1 MIRTKCVSI
10 NDNSCKLRK
19 RTTEQLWEY
28 HQIRLVKMAIITIDT
43 FEVTNYKPIRASG
56 PINIGDITT
65 FIGKNDAGKSSFLEA
80 LHLFL
85 EGDKP
90 DNDHFHKRQAESM
103 SFLATLKEV
112 PPELENA
119 LTEDYLPGVDEEFT
133 VMKEFTTREGS
144 TPSAETYVNGTKM
157 AKGAVVVDGDEL
169 YKAKSRDF
177 IWEFFPESLP
187 IFAERDVNEETKLK
201 GGTFLNKLLMPV
213 LKGGGLHDEIDE
225 QISELKVSLQETS
238 EGIGDR
244 LTEYMQ
250 SHLADVEKVDMRP
263 GRVQISKAISPKIH
277 LQDKHLSES
286 IDIRERGS
294 GVGSLLLLSM
304 MQAYVDL
311 QVGEGYMLLFEE
323 PGNFLHPAAERKMLD
338 ALRSIA
344 NSGGQVMVTTHSQVF
359 INNRADAEMYV
370 TRRDSGVTTFEHIEE
385 DAFKAVEEIGARNSD
400 ILQSDFVIYV
410 EGPTDVKVLETIA
423 ETYVDDWKEYNISI
437 QHLGGTGN
445 MQHCEPEKLKKIN
458 RNFAFL
464 LDSDKEDPE
473 DDLKDEVQSI
483 KSNSKSEGIR
493 CHVLERRE
501 IENYYH
507 PDAISDVL
515 KITISKDDITS
526 FCDIEKIVNRLV
538 AEAHGPE
545 GLDSVSAFN
554 KIDHGKQIIEW
565 MYENGQPIE
574 EIEDF
579 LDFCVEQANA

>member
-1 MIRTKCVSI
+1 
-10 NDNSCKLRK
+10 
-19 RTTEQLWEY
+19 
-28 HQIRLVKMAIITIDT
+28 MAVITIDT
-43 FEVTNYKPIRASG
+43 FEVKNYKPIQDSG
-56 PINIGDITT
+56 PINIGDMTT

-80 LHLFL
+80 LHIFL

-90 DNDHFHKRQAESM
+90 ENDHFHKREAESI
-103 SFLATLKEV
+103 SFIARLAEV
-112 PPELENA
+112 PSELKDA
-119 LTEDYLPGVDEEFT
+119 LSDDYLPDGDEEFT
-133 VMKEFTTREGS
+133 IKKEFTRREGT
-144 TPSAETYVNGTKM
+144 TPGAETYVNGEKM
-157 AKGAVVVDGDEL
+157 AKGAVIVDGDEL

-177 IWEFFPESLP
+177 IWEYFPEPLP

-201 GGTFLNKLLMPV
+201 GGTFLNKLLLPV

-225 QISELKVSLQETS
+225 QIEELKGSLQETS

-250 SHLADVEKVDMRP
+250 SHLSDVEKVNMSP
-263 GRVQISKAISPKIH
+263 GSIQISRAISPKIH
-277 LQDKHLSES
+277 LEDKHLSES
-286 IDIRERGS
+286 IDVRERGS

-344 NSGGQVMVTTHSQVF
+344 DSGGQVMITTHSQVF
-359 INNRADAEMYV
+359 IDNRADAEMYI
-370 TRRDSGVTTFEHIEE
+370 TRRDSGVTSFEHIEE
-385 DAFKAVEEIGARNSD
+385 DAFKAVDEIGARNSD

-410 EGPTDVKVLETIA
+410 EGPSDVKVLEA
-423 ETYVDDWKEYNISI
+423 LSEAYVEDWNEHNITI

-445 MQHCEPEKLKKIN
+445 MRHCEPAKLKKIN

-464 LDSDKEDPE
+464 FDSDKKAAD
-473 DDLKDEVQSI
+473 DDLKGEVQSI
-483 KSNSKSEGIR
+483 KEKSAREGID

-507 PDAISDVL
+507 PDAIAAVLSIPASEDDV
-515 KITISKDDITS
+515 SKY
-526 FCDIEKIVNRLV
+526 CDIEEVVNRLV
-538 AEAHGPE
+538 AQEHGPGGVE
-545 GLDSVSAFN
+545 SVSAYN

-565 MYENGQPIE
+565 MYENGKSIE

-579 LDFCVEQANA
+579 LDDCVEQANA

>member
-1 MIRTKCVSI
+1 
-10 NDNSCKLRK
+10 
-19 RTTEQLWEY
+19 
-28 HQIRLVKMAIITIDT
+28 MAVITIDT
-43 FEVTNYKPIRASG
+43 FDVKNYKPIQDSG
-56 PINIGDITT
+56 PINIGDMTT

-80 LHLFL
+80 LHIFL

-90 DNDHFHKRQAESM
+90 DNDHFHKREAESI
-103 SFLATLKEV
+103 SFIARLAEV
-112 PPELENA
+112 PSELKDA
-119 LTEDYLPGVDEEFT
+119 LSDDYLPEEDEEFT
-133 VMKEFTTREGS
+133 IKKEFTRREGT
-144 TPSAETYVNGTKM
+144 TPGAETYVNGEKM
-157 AKGAVVVDGDEL
+157 AKGAVVVGGDEL

-177 IWEFFPESLP
+177 IWEYFPEPLP

-225 QISELKVSLQETS
+225 QIEELKDSLQETS

-250 SHLADVEKVDMRP
+250 SHLADVEKVNMSP
-263 GRVQISKAISPKIH
+263 GSIQISKAISPKIH
-277 LQDKHLSES
+277 LEDKHLSES
-286 IDIRERGS
+286 IDVRERGS

-344 NSGGQVMVTTHSQVF
+344 DSGGQVMITTHSQVF
-359 INNRADAEMYV
+359 IDNRADAEMYI
-370 TRRDSGVTTFEHIEE
+370 TRRDFGVTSFEHIEE
-385 DAFKAVEEIGARNSD
+385 DAFKAVDEIGARNSD

-410 EGPTDVKVLETIA
+410 EGPSDVKVLEA
-423 ETYVDDWKEYNISI
+423 LSEAYVEDWKEHNITI

-445 MQHCEPEKLKKIN
+445 MRHCEPEKLKKIN
-458 RNFAFL
+458 QNFAFL
-464 LDSDKEDPE
+464 FDSDRKNAD
-473 DDLKDEVQSI
+473 DDLKGEVQSI
-483 KSNSKSEGIR
+483 KEKSAREGID

-507 PDAISDVL
+507 PDAIGEVL
-515 KITISKDDITS
+515 SIPISEDDLS
-526 FCDIEKIVNRLV
+526 KYCDIEQEVNRLV
-538 AEAHGPE
+538 AQEY
-545 GLDSVSAFN
+545 DVKSVSAYN

-565 MYENGQPIE
+565 MYENGKSIE
-574 EIEDF
+574 EIEGF
-579 LDFCVEQANA
+579 LDDCVEQAKA

>member
-1 MIRTKCVSI
+1 
-10 NDNSCKLRK
+10 
-19 RTTEQLWEY
+19 
-28 HQIRLVKMAIITIDT
+28 MAVITIDT
-43 FEVTNYKPIRASG
+43 FEVEDYKPIQDSE
-56 PINIGDITT
+56 PINIGDMTT

-80 LHLFL
+80 LHIFL
-85 EGDKP
+85 DGDKP
-90 DNDHFHKRQAESM
+90 ENDHFHKREAESI
-103 SFLATLKEV
+103 SFIARLAEV
-112 PPELENA
+112 PSELKDA
-119 LTEDYLPGVDEEFT
+119 LSDDYLPDADEEFT
-133 VMKEFTTREGS
+133 IKKEFTRREGT
-144 TPSAETYVNGTKM
+144 TPGAETYVNGEKI

-177 IWEFFPESLP
+177 IWEYFPEPLP

-201 GGTFLNKLLMPV
+201 GGTFLNKLLLPV

-225 QISELKVSLQETS
+225 QIEELKGSLQETS

-250 SHLADVEKVDMRP
+250 SHLSDVEKVNMSP
-263 GRVQISKAISPKIH
+263 GSIQISRAISPKIH
-277 LQDKHLSES
+277 LEDKHLSES
-286 IDIRERGS
+286 IDVRERGS

-344 NSGGQVMVTTHSQVF
+344 DSGGQVMITTHSQVF
-359 INNRADAEMYV
+359 IDNRADAEMYI
-370 TRRDSGVTTFEHIEE
+370 TRRDSGVTSFEHIEE
-385 DAFKAVEEIGARNSD
+385 DAFKAVDEIGARNSD

-410 EGPTDVKVLETIA
+410 EGPSDVKVLEA
-423 ETYVDDWKEYNISI
+423 LSEAYVEDWKEHNITI

-445 MQHCEPEKLKKIN
+445 MRHCEPAKLKKIN

-464 LDSDKEDPE
+464 FDSDKKAAD
-473 DDLKDEVQSI
+473 DDLKGEVQSI
-483 KSNSKSEGIR
+483 KEKSAREGID

-507 PDAISDVL
+507 PDVIAAVLSIPASEDDV
-515 KITISKDDITS
+515 SKY
-526 FCDIEKIVNRLV
+526 CDIEEVVNRLV
-538 AEAHGPE
+538 AREHGPE
-545 GLDSVSAFN
+545 GVESVSAYN

-565 MYENGQPIE
+565 MYENGESIE

-579 LDFCVEQANA
+579 LDDCVEQANA

>member
-1 MIRTKCVSI
+1 
-10 NDNSCKLRK
+10 
-19 RTTEQLWEY
+19 
-28 HQIRLVKMAIITIDT
+28 MAMVTIDT
-43 FEVTNYKPIRASG
+43 FEVVNYKPIQESG
-56 PINIGDITT
+56 PINIGEITT

-90 DNDHFHKRQAESM
+90 ENNHFHKREAESI
-103 SFLATLKEV
+103 SFIARLSEV
-112 PPELENA
+112 PSELEDA
-119 LTEDYLPGVDEEFT
+119 LTKDYLPDTDEEFT
-133 VMKEFTTREGS
+133 IKKEFTRREGT
-144 TPSAETYVNGTKM
+144 TPGAETYVNGEKM

-177 IWEFFPESLP
+177 IWEYFPEPLP

-225 QISELKVSLQETS
+225 QIGELKNSLQETS
-238 EGIGDR
+238 EGIGDH
-244 LTEYMQ
+244 LTGYMQ
-250 SHLADVEKVDMRP
+250 SHLADVEKVNMSP
-263 GRVQISKAISPKIH
+263 GSIQISKAITPKIH
-277 LQDKHLSES
+277 LEDKHISES
-286 IDIRERGS
+286 IDVRERGS

-344 NSGGQVMVTTHSQVF
+344 DSGGQVMLTTHSQVY
-359 INNRADAEMYV
+359 IDNRADAEMYI
-370 TRRDSGVTTFEHIEE
+370 TRRDSGITSFEHIEE
-385 DAFKAVEEIGARNSD
+385 DAFKAVDEIGARNSD

-410 EGPTDVKVLETIA
+410 EGPSDVKVLEA
-423 ETYVDDWKEYNISI
+423 LSEEYVDNWKETNITI

-445 MQHCEPEKLKKIN
+445 MRHCDPAKLKKIN

-464 LDSDKEDPE
+464 FDSDKKSPD
-473 DDLKDEVQSI
+473 DDLKSVVQTVQEESDKENI
-483 KSNSKSEGIR
+483 E

-507 PDAISDVL
+507 PDAIGEVLSIPITEDDV
-515 KITISKDDITS
+515 SKY
-526 FCDIEKIVNRLV
+526 CDLEKVVNELA
-538 AEAHGPE
+538 AEEHGPE
-545 GLDSVSAFN
+545 GVDSVSAFN

-565 MYENGQPIE
+565 MYENGKSIE
-574 EIEDF
+574 EIEEF
-579 LDFCVEQANA
+579 LDDCVEQVNA

>member
-1 MIRTKCVSI
+1 
-10 NDNSCKLRK
+10 
-19 RTTEQLWEY
+19 
-28 HQIRLVKMAIITIDT
+28 MAVITIDT
-43 FEVTNYKPIRASG
+43 FEVENYKPIQDSE
-56 PINIGDITT
+56 PINIGDMTT

-80 LHLFL
+80 LHIFL

-90 DNDHFHKRQAESM
+90 DNDHFHKREAESI
-103 SFLATLKEV
+103 SFIARLAEV
-112 PPELENA
+112 PSELKDA
-119 LTEDYLPGVDEEFT
+119 LSDDYLPDADEKFT
-133 VMKEFTTREGS
+133 IKKEFTRREGT
-144 TPSAETYVNGTKM
+144 TPGAETYVNGEKM

-177 IWEFFPESLP
+177 IWEYFPEPLP

-225 QISELKVSLQETS
+225 QIEELKDSLQETS

-250 SHLADVEKVDMRP
+250 SHLADVEKVNMSP
-263 GRVQISKAISPKIH
+263 GSIQISKAISPKIH
-277 LQDKHLSES
+277 LEDKHLSES
-286 IDIRERGS
+286 IDVRERGS

-323 PGNFLHPAAERKMLD
+323 PGNFLHPSAERKMLD

-344 NSGGQVMVTTHSQVF
+344 DSGGQVMITTHSQVF
-359 INNRADAEMYV
+359 IDNRADAEMYL
-370 TRRDSGVTTFEHIEE
+370 TRRESGVTSFEHVEE
-385 DAFKAVEEIGARNSD
+385 DAFKAVDEIGARNSD

-410 EGPTDVKVLETIA
+410 EGPSDVKVLEA
-423 ETYVDDWKEYNISI
+423 LSEAYVEDWKEHNITI

-445 MQHCEPEKLKKIN
+445 MRHCEPKKLKKIN

-464 LDSDKEDPE
+464 FDSDRKNAD
-473 DDLKDEVQSI
+473 DDLKGEVQSI
-483 KSNSKSEGIR
+483 KEKSAEEGIE

-507 PDAISDVL
+507 PDAIGEVLSIPISEEDV
-515 KITISKDDITS
+515 SKY
-526 FCDIEKIVNRLV
+526 CDIEREVNRLV
-538 AEAHGPE
+538 AQEYE
-545 GLDSVSAFN
+545 VKSVSAYN

-565 MYENGQPIE
+565 MYENGKSIG
-574 EIEDF
+574 EIEGF
-579 LDFCVEQANA
+579 LDDCVEQANA

>member
-1 MIRTKCVSI
+1 
-10 NDNSCKLRK
+10 
-19 RTTEQLWEY
+19 
-28 HQIRLVKMAIITIDT
+28 MAVITIDT
-43 FEVTNYKPIRASG
+43 FEVKNYKPIQDSG
-56 PINIGDITT
+56 PINIGDMTT

-80 LHLFL
+80 LHIFL

-90 DNDHFHKRQAESM
+90 DNDHFHKREAESI
-103 SFLATLKEV
+103 SFIARLAEAPSELKD
-112 PPELENA
+112 A
-119 LTEDYLPGVDEEFT
+119 LSDDYLPEGDEEFT
-133 VMKEFTTREGS
+133 IKKEFTRREGT
-144 TPSAETYVNGTKM
+144 TPGAETYVNGEKM
-157 AKGAVVVDGDEL
+157 AKGAVVVDGDQL

-177 IWEFFPESLP
+177 IWEYFPEPLP

-213 LKGGGLHDEIDE
+213 LRGGGLHDEIDE
-225 QISELKVSLQETS
+225 QIKELKGSLQETS

-250 SHLADVEKVDMRP
+250 SHLADVEKVNMSP
-263 GRVQISKAISPKIH
+263 GSIQISKAISPKIH
-277 LQDKHLSES
+277 LEDKHLSES
-286 IDIRERGS
+286 IDVRERGS

-344 NSGGQVMVTTHSQVF
+344 DSGGQVMITTHSQVF
-359 INNRADAEMYV
+359 IDNRADAEMYI
-370 TRRDSGVTTFEHIEE
+370 TRRDSGVTSFEHIEE
-385 DAFKAVEEIGARNSD
+385 DAFKAVDEIGARNSD

-410 EGPTDVKVLETIA
+410 EGPSDVKVLEA
-423 ETYVDDWKEYNISI
+423 LSEAYVEDWKEHNITI

-445 MQHCEPEKLKKIN
+445 MRHCEPAKLKKIN

-464 LDSDKEDPE
+464 FDSDKKAAG
-473 DDLKDEVQSI
+473 DDLKGEVQSI
-483 KSNSKSEGIR
+483 KEKSAREGID

-507 PDAISDVL
+507 PDAIGKVL
-515 KITISKDDITS
+515 SIPISEDDLS
-526 FCDIEKIVNRLV
+526 KYCDIEQEVNRLV
-538 AEAHGPE
+538 AQEY
-545 GLDSVSAFN
+545 DVKSVSAYN

-565 MYENGQPIE
+565 MYENGKSIE
-574 EIEDF
+574 EIEGF
-579 LDFCVEQANA
+579 LDDCVEQAKA